1 MKLLGLSGSPAKNSN
16 SRTLSAVKQV
26 VEFAKTYDSRIND
39 ETINVR
45 DLNIELCDGRN
56 PALYEGDTKN
66 LINKIVQADAL
77 VLGTP
82 VYRGSYT
89 GILKNVFDIIPNDA
103 LVGKPV
109 GIVVTASTQHHYL
122 SIEHGIKPLLGFFH
136 AHALPGGVY
145 LSSHHYQDHVLVDER
160 AIERLHQLGESIIE
174 FAKHIPHD
182 RSKVTGASGPD
193 IPWESRL
200 KGSNTL

>member
-1 MKLLGLSGSPAKNSN
+1 MKLLGLSGSPAKNSD

-26 VEFAKTYDSRIND
+26 VEFATKYDASITS

-45 DLNIELCDGRN
+45 DLDIELCDGRD
-56 PALYEGDTKN
+56 PALYEGDTKA
-66 LINKIVQADAL
+66 LIDKIVSADAV

-89 GILKNVFDIIPNDA
+89 GILKNVFDILPNDA

-109 GIVVTASTQHHYL
+109 GILVTGSTQHHYL
-122 SIEHGIKPLLGFFH
+122 SIEHEVKPLLGFFH

-145 LSSHHYQDHVLVDER
+145 LSAKHYKDHVLVDQG
-160 AIERLHQLGESIIE
+160 AIDRLQQLAVSIIE
-174 FAKHIPHD
+174 FAKHIPSD
-182 RSKVTGASGPD
+182 RHKIMGASGPE
-193 IPWESRL
+193 IPWESRV
-200 KGSNTL
+200 KGTNRL

>member
-1 MKLLGLSGSPAKNSN
+1 MKLLGLSGSPAKNAA

-26 VEFAKTYDSRIND
+26 VEFAQSHDTAINV

-45 DLNIELCDGRN
+45 DLDIELCDGRD
-56 PALYEGDTKN
+56 PALYEGDTKE
-66 LINKIVQADAL
+66 LIDKIVTADAL

-89 GILKNVFDIIPNDA
+89 GILKNVFDVIPNDA

-109 GIVVTASTQHHYL
+109 GIVVTGSTQHHYL
-122 SIEHGIKPLLGFFH
+122 SIEHEIKPLLGFFH

-145 LSSHHYQDHVLVDER
+145 LTPEHYKDSVLVDEG
-160 AIERLHQLGESIIE
+160 ALERLRNR
-174 FAKHIPHD
+174 A
-182 RSKVTGASGPD
+182 
-193 IPWESRL
+193 
-200 KGSNTL
+200 